1 MVIYRLILSVLTEK
15 IRGEYPGFLHP
26 WYSDEFIMEVDG
38 TYLKPAISFIEAM
51 GISQGLFIEPDKS
64 QFV

>member
-15 IRGEYPGFLHP
+15 MQGEYPVFLHP
-26 WYSDEFIMEVDG
+26 WYSDEFIMEVAG
-38 TYLKPAISFIEAM
+38 TYLKPVISFIESM
-51 GISQGLFIEPDKS
+51 GISQGLLIEPEKS